1 MLADRVRNDEYDF
14 TLEAMDALQSV
25 PWAAPLLHAAQAR
38 DLLNAENKPL
48 MFEVRFAFELHCAG
62 MIAEYEY
69 PTGVGGSSV
78 DFRVLGSPQWLI
90 EIVSIRASDAVKR
103 ATRHSGIVHEFQMS
117 TSDSNL
123 RQRPEGELIRVEEKI
138 GEKAQAKD
146 GSPTKFPVPNRAIH
160 LILVDMRGYL
170 DGGGHKNAYRQIAYG
185 AGDPEV
191 HKEWVPASWQGPS
204 GTREPIKGLFEVGNP
219 LPASQLVQER
229 IHFLGFI
236 NERVCQQGGCECAT
250 KISCTTLLTTT
261 YFQLE
266 TKRGKLLRPILF
278 SVKPPELGLGLRR
291 HSPVS
296 SPYVGQSWLSCTA
309 MTDGRHR

>member
-1 MLADRVRNDEYDF
+1 
-14 TLEAMDALQSV
+14 
-25 PWAAPLLHAAQAR
+25 
-38 DLLNAENKPL
+38 
-48 MFEVRFAFELHCAG
+48 MFEVRFAFELHRAG

-78 DFRVLGSPQWLI
+78 DFRVLGSPQWFI

-103 ATRHSGIVHEFQMS
+103 ATRQSGIVREFQMS

-138 GEKAQAKD
+138 GEKVQAKD
-146 GSPTKFPVPNRAIH
+146 GSPTKFPVPNGAIH

-191 HKEWVPASWQGPS
+191 NREWVPESWQGPS
-204 GTREPIKGLFEVGNP
+204 GKREPIKGMFEVGNP

-236 NERVCQQGGCECAT
+236 NEREYRQGRMRVRDQNIVYYLANDH
-250 KISCTTLLTTT
+250 
-261 YFQLE
+261 
-266 TKRGKLLRPILF
+266 LF
-278 SVKPPELGLGLRR
+278 STGGEAREAFASYPLQCEAP
-291 HSPVS
+291 
-296 SPYVGQSWLSCTA
+296 
-309 MTDGRHR
+309 